1 MTYVS
6 VDAINVNKT
15 KNSYRDDGVV
25 LWTNEATNVVLTSEG
40 DVLNENLK
48 KIKPTDSGCYCVKI
62 TDGISTGV
70 ASISFN
76 TLFSRM
82 VLGEKLGTRTIM
94 LKDKTK
100 GYVEGNIE
108 FVNSAKVKRFR
119 TETKEVTKAD
129 ELLKQHD
136 TGDTMYTVK
145 VGDTK
150 YITEDFAEFPTRELA
165 EWHQDKVTKG
175 KSNAQIVLDYNGG
188 YTLAYEIYRQEVQYN
203 AEKPFENFVDVM
215 RNDTGITTKSEQ
227 YAIFERVYD
236 NVSFGLV
243 PKELVAYVSG
253 RKLTLDEAKTIND
266 KVVEM
271 HKLKRSVALLEGDL
285 KALVK

>member
-15 KNSYRDDGVV
+15 KNFYREDGVV
-25 LWTNEATNVVLTSEG
+25 LWNNEATNVVLTSEG
-40 DVLNENLK
+40 EVLNENLQ
-48 KIKPTDSGCYCVKI
+48 KIKPTDNGCYRVKI

-70 ASISFN
+70 AAISFN

-82 VLGEKLGTRTIM
+82 VLGEKLGTRTIV

-100 GYVEGNIE
+100 GYAEGNIE
-108 FVNSAKVKRFR
+108 VVKSTKAKYFR
-119 TETKEVTKAD
+119 TENKEVTKAE
-129 ELLKQHD
+129 ELLKQHN

-145 VGDTK
+145 AGDTK

-188 YTLAYEIYRQEVQYN
+188 YTLAYELYKQEVQYN

-236 NVSFGLV
+236 NISFGLV

-271 HKLKRSVALLEGDL
+271 HKLKHSVALLEGDL
-285 KALVK
+285 KAMVK

>member
-1 MTYVS
+1 MAYVS
-6 VDAINVNKT
+6 VDVINVNKT
-15 KNSYRDDGVV
+15 KNYTRDDGVV
-25 LWTNEATNVVLTSEG
+25 LWINEATTAILTSDGE
-40 DVLNENLK
+40 VLNENCQN
-48 KIKPTDSGCYCVKI
+48 IKSTDNGCYRVKI

-82 VLGEKLGTRTIM
+82 VLGEKLGTRTIV
-94 LKDKTK
+94 LKDKAK
-100 GYVEGNIE
+100 GYTEGNIE
-108 FVNSAKVKRFR
+108 VVKSTKAKYFR
-119 TETKEVTKAD
+119 TENKKATKVD
-129 ELLKQHD
+129 ELLKQHN
-136 TGDTMYTVK
+136 TSDTMYTVK

-175 KSNAQIVLDYNGG
+175 KSNAQIVLQYNGG

-203 AEKPFENFVDVM
+203 GEKPFENFVDVM

-227 YAIFERVYD
+227 YAVFERVYD
-236 NVSFGLV
+236 NVSLGLV

-271 HKLKRSVALLEGDL
+271 HKLKCSVALLEGDL

>member
-25 LWTNEATNVVLTSEG
+25 LWINEATNAVLTSEG
-40 DVLNENLK
+40 DVLNENLQ
-48 KIKPTDSGCYCVKI
+48 KIKPTDNGCYCVKI
-62 TDGISTGV
+62 TDGISTGA

-82 VLGEKLGTRTIM
+82 VLGEKLGTRTIV

-108 FVNSAKVKRFR
+108 VVKSAKAKYFH
-119 TETKEVTKAD
+119 TENKEVTKAD
-129 ELLKQHD
+129 ELLNQHN

-145 VGDTK
+145 EGDTK

-188 YTLAYEIYRQEVQYN
+188 YTLAYEIYKQEVQYN

-243 PKELVAYVSG
+243 PKELVVYVSG

>member
-6 VDAINVNKT
+6 VDTINVNKT
-15 KNSYRDDGVV
+15 KTYYRDDGVV
-25 LWTNEATNVVLTSEG
+25 VWVNEATNATLTSDG
-40 DVLNENLK
+40 DVLNENLQ
-48 KIKPTDSGCYCVKI
+48 KIKQTDSGCYCVKI
-62 TDGISTGV
+62 TDGITTGV

-82 VLGEKLGTRTIM
+82 VLGEKLGTRTIV

-100 GYVEGNIE
+100 WYTTGNIE
-108 FVNSAKVKRFR
+108 VVKSARVKCFRSQNKEEVKVDK
-119 TETKEVTKAD
+119 
-129 ELLKQHD
+129 LLAQQNTD
-136 TGDTMYTVK
+136 DVMYTVK
-145 VGDTK
+145 VGETK
-150 YITEDFAEFPTRELA
+150 YITEDFADFPTRMLA
-165 EWHQDKVTKG
+165 ERHQDKVTKG

-188 YTLAYEIYRQEVQYN
+188 YTLAYEIYRQEVKYN

-271 HKLKRSVALLEGDL
+271 HKLKRSLALLEGDL
-285 KALVK
+285 KSLAK

>member
-25 LWTNEATNVVLTSEG
+25 IWVNEATNAILTSDG
-40 DVLNENLK
+40 NVLNENLQ
-48 KIKPTDSGCYCVKI
+48 KIKPTDNGCYRVKI

-70 ASISFN
+70 AAISFN

-82 VLGEKLGTRTIM
+82 VLGEKLGTRTIV

-100 GYVEGNIE
+100 GYAEGNIE
-108 FVNSAKVKRFR
+108 VVKSTKAKYFR
-119 TETKEVTKAD
+119 TENKEVTKAD
-129 ELLKQHD
+129 ELLKQHN

-145 VGDTK
+145 AGDTK

-165 EWHQDKVTKG
+165 EWHQDKITKG

-188 YTLAYEIYRQEVQYN
+188 YTLAYEIYKQEVQYN

-271 HKLKRSVALLEGDL
+271 HKLKRSLALLEGDL
-285 KALVK
+285 KELAK